1 MTEHD
6 ISQLKNFSLN
16 ERDIKGREIFR
27 DAFIISADLMM
38 MTDDMVTFAKQQHP
52 GAYCLV
58 HDINLGKHSR
68 GSCHY
73 DGKAIDLHIEGMM
86 LGHMAR
92 IAMRYFFGGIG
103 LYPDW
108 NTPGLHLDIRNAP
121 CTWVQRDGKYI
132 YTWPEF
138 EDLLRAA

>member
-1 MTEHD
+1 MQEID
-6 ISQLKNFSLN
+6 IKQLKNFSLT
-16 ERDIKGREIFR
+16 ERDIFGREIFR
-27 DAFIISADLMM
+27 DAFIISSDLVM
-38 MTDDMVTFAKQQHP
+38 MTDDMVTFAKQQYP

-108 NTPGLHLDIRNAP
+108 KHPGLHLDIRNAP
-121 CTWVQRDGKYI
+121 CTWIQRDGKYI

-138 EDLLRAA
+138 EDVLRAA

>member
-1 MTEHD
+1 MHEID
-6 ISQLKNFSLN
+6 IKQLKNFSPN
-16 ERDIKGREIFR
+16 ERDIFGREIFR
-27 DAFIISADLMM
+27 DAFIISSDLMM
-38 MTDDMVTFAKQQHP
+38 MTDDMVTFAKQQYP

-73 DGKAIDLHIEGMM
+73 DGKAIDLHLEGMM

-108 NTPGLHLDIRNAP
+108 NTPGLHLDIRNTP

-138 EDLLRAA
+138 EDVLRAA